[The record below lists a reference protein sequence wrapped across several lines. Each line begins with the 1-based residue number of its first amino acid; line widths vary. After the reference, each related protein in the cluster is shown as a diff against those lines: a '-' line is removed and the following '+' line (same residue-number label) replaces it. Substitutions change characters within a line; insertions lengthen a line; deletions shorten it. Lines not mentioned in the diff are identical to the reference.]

1 MTTPHS
7 SSRPAARL
15 HAQPALAVSDLHLA
29 FAGRTVLDSVSF
41 EVRAGELVAFLGAN
55 GSGKSTTL
63 RAVAGLVGHES
74 GTIEVEGRPAG
85 HRGHRDR
92 RPRQDARTAM
102 VFQRFHLVPRRSV
115 LANVCTGAL
124 ARMTTLQSF
133 LPLTFPQT
141 VREEAMAALDRVGLA
156 ERAHE
161 PAGRLSG
168 GQQQRVAIARA
179 LCQGA
184 GVLLA
189 DEPTSALD
197 PHAAAT
203 VMELLRD
210 LAETDGLAV
219 AAVLHSPGLARQ
231 YAHRIIGLQDGR
243 IALSGTPQT
252 VTEERIAGLYGE
264 ALLEG
269 AAA

>member
-1 MTTPHS
+1 MG
-7 SSRPAARL
+7 AAPTL
-15 HAQPALAVSDLHLA
+15 SLQTATAPALSVADLRIS
-29 FAGRTVLDSVSF
+29 FSGRTVLDSVSF
-41 EVRAGELVAFLGAN
+41 DVHAGELVAFLGAN

-63 RAVAGLVGHES
+63 RAVAGLLGHDS
-74 GTIEVEGRPAG
+74 GTIEVEGRPTG
-85 HRGHRDR
+85 WRPQRSR
-92 RPRQDARTAM
+92 PPRQDARTAM

-124 ARMTTLQSF
+124 HRMTTWQSL
-133 LPLTFPQT
+133 LPLTFPT
-141 VREEAMAALDRVGLA
+141 AVKEEAMEALARVGLTD
-156 ERAHE
+156 RAHE

-184 GVLLA
+184 RVLLA

-197 PHAAAT
+197 PSAAAT

-210 LAETDGLAV
+210 LAEVDGLAV
-219 AAVLHSPGLARQ
+219 AAVLHSPSLARE
-231 YAHRIIGLQDGR
+231 YAHRIIGLRDGR
-243 IALSGTPQT
+243 IVMSGTPET
-252 VTEERIAGLYGE
+252 VAEGRIAGLYGTPTPQE
-264 ALLEG
+264 